1 MIYLAVYNFLIYLIY
16 PVILGVSFFSRKL
29 RENIKIRSVCP
40 RFDHSGKD
48 NIWFHAASVG
58 EYEQIRPLIL
68 KIKQEHPRL
77 TIFVSVFS
85 YSAYTQCREDHL
97 AHFFFPLPFDL
108 YHRTQKTVK
117 AVRPKLICYS
127 RYDVWPNMA
136 QIARKQEAYQ
146 VLISATLSENS
157 SRNRFP
163 FSLFYSKIYRSMDQ
177 IFVVDRRHQE
187 RFQRIG
193 LSSSIAGDTRYDS
206 IKQRIKQKNKNDSH
220 IQQIKKTAGQMEGR
234 KILVG
239 GSTYETSETFL
250 IEFIQ
255 KSKSP
260 PLLILAPHE
269 TNPGRIRKIEHKIKQ
284 HSLDYIKYTDWCQ
297 QKTKKM
303 RSIKTLSYFSILL
316 VDIPGIL
323 LRLYSIADLCYVGGG
338 WRNSVHSTI
347 EPAFFGIPILAGP
360 NIKNSQDAIDL
371 RRIGL
376 IQTMKNTDH
385 NEVKLWYL
393 SNKKKSKE
401 IQKKTLNYI
410 QEKSGAS
417 DKIYNKLVI

>member
-1 MIYLAVYNFLIYLIY
+1 M
-16 PVILGVSFFSRKL
+16 R
-29 RENIKIRSVCP
+29 P

-68 KIKQEHPRL
+68 KTKQEHPGL

-85 YSAYTQCREDHL
+85 YSAYTQCQEDHL

-108 YHRTQKTVK
+108 YHRTKKTVE

-136 QIARKQEAYQ
+136 QIARKQGAHQ
-146 VLISATLSENS
+146 VLISATLSESS

-177 IFVVDRRHQE
+177 IFVVDPKHQE
-187 RFQRIG
+187 RFRRIG
-193 LSSSIAGDTRYDS
+193 LSSSVAGDTRYDS
-206 IKQRIKQKNKNDSH
+206 IKQRIEQKNKNDPQ
-220 IQQIKKTAGQMEGR
+220 IQQIKKSAEQMGGR
-234 KILVG
+234 KILLG
-239 GSTYETSETFL
+239 GSTYETSENFL

-255 KSKSP
+255 RSKSP

-269 TNPGRIRKIEHKIKQ
+269 TNPDRIDKIEHKIKE
-284 HSLDYIKYTDWCQ
+284 HSLDYIKYTDWPQ
-297 QKTKKM
+297 QKIEKM
-303 RSIKTLSYFSILL
+303 RSTKTLSYFSVLL

-347 EPAFFGIPILAGP
+347 EPAFFGIPILTGP

-371 RRIGL
+371 KRIGL
-376 IQTMKNTDH
+376 IQTMKNADY
-385 NEVKLWYL
+385 NDVESWYL
-393 SNKKKSKE
+393 SNKKTAKE

-417 DKIYNKLVI
+417 DRIYNKLVI